1 VREQAFEP
9 FFTTKERGK
18 GTGLGLAMV
27 YGYATQLGGT
37 AQIESAQG
45 AGTTVRVYL
54 PMEQQQA
61 RPEVAADAEDPVTEW
76 GDSTPSTLG
85 GHASVLVVDD
95 EAGLCTLACDWLAS
109 LGYEA
114 VGVHSPEAALQRL
127 ATGSFDILFTDVV
140 MPSQIDGVELARQA
154 RRRQP
159 ALQVLLT
166 SGYAQTLF
174 SDPDLPGKVLSKPYR
189 RKDLERAM
197 AALTLPG

>member
-1 VREQAFEP
+1 MEP
-9 FFTTKERGK
+9 QQVQLEEAVEE
-18 GTGLGLAMV
+18 TGP
-27 YGYATQLGGT
+27 
-37 AQIESAQG
+37 E
-45 AGTTVRVYL
+45 TV
-54 PMEQQQA
+54 
-61 RPEVAADAEDPVTEW
+61 W
-76 GDSTPSTLG
+76 GDSTL
-85 GHASVLVVDD
+85 ASIEGKACVLVVDD
-95 EAGLCTLACDWLAS
+95 EAELCTLACDWLAS

-154 RRRQP
+154 KRRQP

-197 AALTLPG
+197 AALTLPSG